1 MLDFCSGCRI
11 IYIVIDDSKQV
22 KEMTMA
28 TFGLAGND
36 TIRCVCQRCEDVYN
50 IADDLPY
57 EKNHPIVNLDDMLI
71 DCDWDS
77 VCVSCLTEEESN
89 LVDQHITEMK
99 KMGLLK

>member
-1 MLDFCSGCRI
+1 MLDICSVCRI
-11 IYIVIDDSKQV
+11 IYIVIDDSKQA

-57 EKNHPIVNLDDMLI
+57 ENHPIVNLDDMLI
-71 DCDWDS
+71 DCDWDA
-77 VCVSCLTEEESN
+77 VCVSCLTEDESN
-89 LVDQHITEMK
+89 LVDQHYTHMK
-99 KMGLLK
+99 KMGLIK